1 MAITDSVNSS
11 IRRVIAALRRPLG
24 AVLVTV
30 VAIACGDTTATPAT
44 VAPVST
50 ATTATVSTL
59 GTLSST
65 TTAAPDAPVQRLRV
79 DVIQRRPHDRGSFT
93 EGLVIAGGRLYEGSG
108 LRGETTLREVDPRT
122 GAVTRSIDVPDQYFG
137 EGIAV
142 VDDRVIQLT
151 YQEHTA
157 LVYRLSDFKQVAT
170 FSYDTEG
177 WGLCDDG
184 ARLVMSD
191 GTNQLYLRNRSTFAL
206 IGKVS
211 VTQNGV
217 PRDQLNELECVDGQV
232 YANVWQTDTIVRID
246 PTSGKVTAEIDA
258 SGLLTVEELRGT
270 DVLNGIA
277 YDPATKTFL
286 LTGKYWPALFEVR
299 FVAR

>member
-1 MAITDSVNSS
+1 MAITASVNSS
-11 IRRVIAALRRPLG
+11 IRRVAAALLIT
-24 AVLVTV
+24 AS
-30 VAIACGDTTATPAT
+30 AIACGDTTATPAT
-44 VAPVST
+44 VVPVSPT
-50 ATTATVSTL
+50 ATTAAVSTL
-59 GTLSST
+59 GPSSPT
-65 TTAAPDAPVQRLRV
+65 TTAGADAPVQKLRV
-79 DVIQRRPHDRGSFT
+79 EVIQRRPHDRGSFT

-108 LRGETTLREVDPRT
+108 LRGETTLREIDLRT

-157 LVYRLSDFKQVAT
+157 LVYRLSDFKQIAT
-170 FSYDTEG
+170 FLYDTEG

-191 GTNQLYLRNRSTFAL
+191 GTNQLFFRNRSTFAL
-206 IGKVS
+206 LSQVS
-211 VTQNGV
+211 VTHNGV

-246 PTSGKVTAEIDA
+246 PTTGKVTAEIDA
-258 SGLLTVEELRGT
+258 SGLLSVEELRGT

-286 LTGKYWPALFEVR
+286 LTGKYWPAMFEVR